1 MVKRTAIS
9 MCSIYFS
16 LVQDGARRLSFR
28 FNPLSSSLTFSAC
41 FQGLDWNRQGK
52 GGNLR
57 KTSLQHVASFQHKNK
72 PVQTPSCC
80 CQSRHIQ
87 WRGQLAGETVPLT
100 ATCHREYRREY
111 VTEILSN
118 CERTI
123 QSSRRFHS
131 SYSSVTIVTKLR
143 DG

>member
-1 MVKRTAIS
+1 MAHGV
-9 MCSIYFS
+9 
-16 LVQDGARRLSFR
+16 LPFR
-28 FNPLSSSLTFSAC
+28 FNTPSLTFSAR

-52 GGNLR
+52 GGNLK
-57 KTSLQHVASFQHKNK
+57 KTSLQHVSSLQRKNK

-118 CERTI
+118 SERTI
-123 QSSRRFHS
+123 QSLRRFHS
-131 SYSSVTIVTKLR
+131 SYSSVTIVMDNRFISYNSVQAGTGR
-143 DG
+143 RPGM